1 MFVKITRSGSRRYVQ
16 LVEAFRD
23 AEGRPR
29 QKTIATLGRLDQ
41 LDGELDAL
49 IQGLLRAT
57 GRAPLAAPEPAFE
70 SARALG
76 DTWALTLLWR
86 ELKLDSLARLFRRK
100 HPQVPVEAL
109 LRVMV
114 FNRLCEPTSKL
125 GILRWLETTLVP
137 GVATESITHDRLLAA
152 MDALMDEIEAVEACL
167 SEPIRPLLDT
177 ELSVVFYDLTT
188 VSVCAEGD
196 IADADL
202 RRYGRSKDGGIARQW
217 LLGVVQTAEG
227 LPIAHQV
234 FPGNTAEVPTLLPL
248 LERLLE
254 RCPIQRVILVA
265 DRGLLSLDNVAAL
278 EALTVPRTT
287 RLEYILAVPARR
299 YAELADPVAALD
311 FSPTPADPEAG
322 DRVRETTWQDRR
334 LIVAHDALAAAT
346 QTAERASRLAEVLA
360 QGEAW
365 AQKLEAQDQG
375 ERFKGRK
382 LTDKGAALQFHTAVV
397 DAGLSRIV
405 RLDLDSPLFAYDV
418 DTKAKACAE
427 LFDGKLILV
436 TNVRDLPPA
445 EVIDRYKALADIERG
460 FRVLKSELDIAPM
473 YHRLPQRIRAH
484 AAICFIALVLH
495 RILRQRLQASH
506 TGISPMR
513 CLETLRRIQHHRVH
527 LPQQTLTGVST
538 LTPEQQELFAALNIQ
553 APTRTRLETVV

>member
-167 SEPIRPLLDT
+167 SELIRPLLDT

-202 RRYGRSKDGGIARQW
+202 RRYDGGIARQW

>member
-202 RRYGRSKDGGIARQW
+202 RRYDGGIARQW